1 MSRLDLPQ
9 PVEPMMAVVSPGFA
23 VKLMCS
29 SASLSAPGKRKLPSS
44 NRTTPSHSFFSR
56 EGFAVAASGSWME
69 ALVRQTSSI
78 RSAAT
83 PARGS
88 ITATMAS
95 IRKDM
100 TICMV

>member
-1 MSRLDLPQ
+1 MPQ
-9 PVEPMMAVVSPGFA
+9 PVEPMMAVVWPGSA

-29 SASLSAPGKRKLPSS
+29 SASLSAPGKRKLTSS
-44 NRTTPSHSFFSR
+44 NLTTPFQPLRSSA
-56 EGFAVAASGSWME
+56 GLAVASSGSWME
-69 ALVRQTSSI
+69 AVVRQTSSM

-100 TICMV
+100 TICIV

>member
-1 MSRLDLPQ
+1 MPQ

-29 SASLSAPGKRKLPSS
+29 SASLSAPGKRKLTSWNSTSPCQ
-44 NRTTPSHSFFSR
+44 FSCSCA
-56 EGFAVAASGSWME
+56 GFAAASSGSLMV
-69 ALVRQTSSI
+69 ALVRITSSM

-88 ITATMAS
+88 MTATMAS